1 MEEELK
7 RQIELFTNTN
17 SLPKI
22 DLRVVLPGSIRKTT
36 LIELSSKEEQQQL
49 EKCFSKID
57 PETPFIFSDLCSN
70 IFKDINTVK
79 RLTKEVLEDWKKH
92 NVIYMEL
99 ITNLYSKKDKFTK
112 EEFLLAVL
120 EEINEANNLSEKF
133 NSRLVISLDKKSNIS
148 DYEEILKI
156 YNNIENTEL
165 KKLIVGIDYSGNT
178 NIPNHR
184 ENKYEEIIP
193 IFDKFRKNGLGVT
206 VNLGENANYQFLPL
220 NQFLPDRVS
229 HGCFLKEEH
238 IDELIKK
245 NVHIEICPTFS
256 YKVNKCIDYSEIN
269 MKKFWKKKI
278 QKESGEEIIFDNIS
292 INSDCRTLIFTDIS
306 QEYYE
311 IGLSFNLGIKD
322 FKNLITKTI
331 DFIFDKDEEL
341 HNKLKNI
348 LNNYNC

>member
-1 MEEELK
+1 MK
-7 RQIELFTNTN
+7 KQIELFTNSN

-36 LIELSSKEEQQQL
+36 LIELTNAEEQQEL
-49 EKCFSKID
+49 EKCFSKVN
-57 PETPFIFSDLCSN
+57 PETPFIFNDLCSK
-70 IFKDINTVK
+70 IFKDLNTVK
-79 RLTKEVLEDWKKH
+79 RITKEILEDWKKH

-99 ITNLYSKKDKFTK
+99 ITNLYSKKDNFTK
-112 EEFLLAVL
+112 EQYLLTVL
-120 EEINEANNLSEKF
+120 EEMNEANNLSEKF
-133 NSRLVISLDKKSNIS
+133 HSRLVISLDKKSNNL

-156 YNNIENTEL
+156 YNNIQNTEL
-165 KKLIVGIDYSGNT
+165 KKLIVGIDYSGNVDLL
-178 NIPNHR
+178 NHR

-193 IFDKFRKNGLGVT
+193 IFEKFRQNGLGIT
-206 VNLGENANYQFLPL
+206 VYLGENANYQFLPL
-220 NQFLPDRVS
+220 NLFVPDRVS
-229 HGCFLKEEH
+229 HGCFLKDEH
-238 IDELIKK
+238 IQELINK
-245 NVHIEICPTFS
+245 NVHIEICPTYS
-256 YKVNKCIDYSEIN
+256 YKVIKCIDYSQIN

-278 QKESGEEIIFDNIS
+278 KKESGEEVVFNNIS

-311 IGLSFNLGIKD
+311 IGLSFNLGIND
-322 FKNLITKTI
+322 LKNIIINSI

>member
-49 EKCFSKID
+49 EKCFSKIE

-79 RLTKEVLEDWKKH
+79 RITKEVLEDWKKH

-99 ITNLYSKKDKFTK
+99 ITNLYSKKDKFT
-112 EEFLLAVL
+112 
-120 EEINEANNLSEKF
+120 EINEANNLSEKF

-245 NVHIEICPTFS
+245 NVHIEICPTYS
-256 YKVNKCIDYSEIN
+256 YKVNKCIDYSEKKK
-269 MKKFWKKKI
+269 KKFWKKKI